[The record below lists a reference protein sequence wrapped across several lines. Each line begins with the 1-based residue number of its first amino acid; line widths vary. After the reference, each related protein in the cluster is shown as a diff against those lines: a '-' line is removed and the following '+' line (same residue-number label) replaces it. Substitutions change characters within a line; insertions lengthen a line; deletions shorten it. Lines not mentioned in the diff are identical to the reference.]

1 MTEPGALA
9 PRPPRIRPDLAKLA
23 ARLPDSPLTRFAPSP
38 TGHLH
43 LGHVVNAVYVWGLAR
58 ALGGRVLLRIE
69 DHDRERSRP
78 DYEASIL
85 EDLAWLGLE
94 PDVSA
99 QPGRPA
105 ALRQRDCEPSYVA
118 ALERLREARIV
129 YACSCSRR
137 EIGAGAG
144 NVGHGELRYPGTCRL
159 KRLQERSGLGLR
171 VRMDPGFE
179 RFEDALSGEQTQDP
193 AAQCGDL
200 LIRDREGSWTYQ
212 FAVTVD
218 DLTQGIDLVVRG
230 ADLLESSGRQIR
242 LARLLGRTRPAVFLH
257 HPLLVAP
264 SGQKLSKSNRDAGVA
279 ELRRGG
285 LTGPEVLGMAAERCG
300 LVDRRAPL
308 RPAELK
314 GLFSR

>member
-1 MTEPGALA
+1 
-9 PRPPRIRPDLAKLA
+9 
-23 ARLPDSPLTRFAPSP
+23 
-38 TGHLH
+38 
-43 LGHVVNAVYVWGLAR
+43 VYVWGLAR

-85 EDLAWLGLE
+85 EALAWLGLE
-94 PDVSA
+94 PDGSA
-99 QPGRPA
+99 QPGGPPP
-105 ALRQRDCEPSYVA
+105 LRQRDREPSYVE

-144 NVGHGELRYPGTCRL
+144 DVGGRELRYPGTCRL
-159 KRLQERSGLGLR
+159 KRLPERSGLGLR

-193 AAQCGDL
+193 AGQCGDL
-200 LIRDREGSWTYQ
+200 LIRDRAGSWTYQ

-230 ADLLESSGRQIR
+230 ADLLESTGRQIR
-242 LARLLGRTRPAVFLH
+242 LARLLGRARPAVFLH
-257 HPLLVAP
+257 HPLLFGP
-264 SGQKLSKSNRDAGVA
+264 SGQKLSKSNHDAAVA
-279 ELRRGG
+279 ELRRSG
-285 LTGPEVLGMAAERCG
+285 LTGPQVLGMAAERCG
-300 LVDRRAPL
+300 LTDRSAPL
-308 RPAELK
+308 GPTDLE